1 MLQVIT
7 SGNAEKRKGFAA
19 APRHA
24 YRAQTTLIRDCPAA
38 LATDYTNPAGPRFSE
53 PRPRRSP
60 RAVTLDPSGNEI
72 RQNKGLHRTAHKLPH
87 LRGFAT
93 ITPVEATHYSACAL
107 SGEP

>member
-1 MLQVIT
+1 MIS

-24 YRAQTTLIRDCPAA
+24 YRAQTTVIMGGPAS
-38 LATDYTNPAGPRFSE
+38 LATDYTNTDGPRFSE

-60 RAVTLDPSGNEI
+60 RAVTLDPSDNEI

-87 LRGFAT
+87 LRGFAM
-93 ITPVEATHYSACAL
+93 ITPVEVAHYSACAL